1 MAKRADKPHTDEPKP
16 SQPSPDEQS
25 GSTGR
30 PTAVPDG
37 GSNRDSGQ
45 NRYGQSGG
53 SGKPD
58 RETQGQA
65 KYRESSSDGRDGAA
79 SRPDGAAIQKDSGS
93 NQGSG
98 RADREVNGVDPPAA
112 TPRKKH

>member
-1 MAKRADKPHTDEPKP
+1 VAKRADKPDGDEQKP
-16 SQPSPDEQS
+16 VQPNTNEQS

-30 PTAVPDG
+30 PTAAPNG
-37 GSNRDSGQ
+37 GSNRNSGQ
-45 NRYGQSGG
+45 DRYGQSGG
-53 SGKPD
+53 GGKAD
-58 RETQGQA
+58 RETEGQT
-65 KYRESSSDGRDGAA
+65 KYRESGSDGSARRPGGAA
-79 SRPDGAAIQKDSGS
+79 VREDRGS